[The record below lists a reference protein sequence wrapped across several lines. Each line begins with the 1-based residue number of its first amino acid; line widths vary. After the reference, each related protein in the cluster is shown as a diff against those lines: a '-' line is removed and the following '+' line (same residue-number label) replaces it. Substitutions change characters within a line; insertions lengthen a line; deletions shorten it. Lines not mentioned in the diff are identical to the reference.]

1 MKLKLK
7 RIFKGD
13 SYTIGHLYINSIY
26 FCDTLEDKVRNL
38 SKEPK
43 VYGETA
49 IPAGIYEIDMNT
61 TSSRFKSRSWAK
73 KWGGI
78 VPRLKNVPYF
88 EGVLIHPLNRPEES
102 YGCIGIGENSK
113 PGMVL
118 NSVIYF
124 QILMEKY
131 LYPAKKRKEPI
142 TIEII

>member
-1 MKLKLK
+1 MKLKIK

-13 SYTIGHLYINSIY
+13 KYTIGHLYINNIY

-38 SKEPK
+38 PKEPK

-61 TSSRFKSRSWAK
+61 VSPKFKNRSWAK
-73 KWGGI
+73 KWGGV

-88 EGVLIHPLNRPEES
+88 EGVLMHPLNKPEET
-102 YGCIGIGENSK
+102 YGCIGVGDNQVVGGLVNSTIQF
-113 PGMVL
+113 
-118 NSVIYF
+118 NR
-124 QILMEKY
+124 LMRR
-131 LYPAKKRKEPI
+131 LVDANKRKEPI

>member
-1 MKLKLK
+1 MFLKLK

-13 SYTIGHLYINSIY
+13 KYTIGHLYINNIY

-38 SKEPK
+38 PKEPK

-49 IPAGIYEIDMNT
+49 IPAGTYEIDMNT
-61 TSSRFKSRSWAK
+61 ISPKFKNRSWAK

-88 EGVLIHPLNRPEES
+88 DGVLIHPLNKPEET
-102 YGCIGIGENSK
+102 YGCIGVGDNQVVGGLVNSTIQF
-113 PGMVL
+113 
-118 NSVIYF
+118 NR
-124 QILMEKY
+124 LMQR
-131 LYPAKKRKEPI
+131 LIDAKKKGESI

>member
-1 MKLKLK
+1 MKLKLR

-13 SYTIGHLYINSIY
+13 KYTIGHLYINNIY

-49 IPAGIYEIDMNT
+49 IPAGTYDIDMNT
-61 TSSRFKSRSWAK
+61 VSPKFKNRAWAK

-88 EGVLIHPLNRPEES
+88 DGVLIHVGNNKDDTD
-102 YGCIGIGENSK
+102 GCIIVGDNQIVGGLVNSTIQF
-113 PGMVL
+113 
-118 NSVIYF
+118 NR
-124 QILMEKY
+124 LMQR
-131 LYPAKKRKEPI
+131 LVDANKRKESI
-142 TIEII
+142 IIEII

>member
-1 MKLKLK
+1 MKLKIK

-13 SYTIGHLYINSIY
+13 RYTIGHLYINNIY

-38 SKEPK
+38 PKEPK

-61 TSSRFKSRSWAK
+61 VSPKFKNRSLAK

-88 EGVLIHPLNRPEES
+88 EGVLIHVGNNKDDTD
-102 YGCIGIGENSK
+102 GCILVGDNQVVGGLVNSTIQF
-113 PGMVL
+113 
-118 NSVIYF
+118 NR
-124 QILMEKY
+124 LM
-131 LYPAKKRKEPI
+131 LRLIDAKKRGESI

>member
-13 SYTIGHLYINSIY
+13 KYTIGHLYINNIY

-38 SKEPK
+38 PKEPK
-43 VYGETA
+43 IYGETA
-49 IPAGIYEIDMNT
+49 IPAGTYEIDMNT
-61 TSSRFKSRSWAK
+61 VSPKFKNRSWAK

-88 EGVLIHPLNRPEES
+88 EGVLIHVGNNKDDTD
-102 YGCIGIGENSK
+102 GCIIVGDNQIVGGLVNSTIQF
-113 PGMVL
+113 
-118 NSVIYF
+118 NR
-124 QILMEKY
+124 LMQRFVD
-131 LYPAKKRKEPI
+131 AKKKRESI

>member
-1 MKLKLK
+1 MKLKIK

-13 SYTIGHLYINSIY
+13 KYTIGHLYINNIY

-38 SKEPK
+38 PKEPK

-61 TSSRFKSRSWAK
+61 VSPKFRSRSWAK

-88 EGVLIHPLNRPEES
+88 EGVLIHPLNKPEET
-102 YGCIGIGENSK
+102 YGCIGVGDNQVVGGLVNSTIQF
-113 PGMVL
+113 
-118 NSVIYF
+118 NR
-124 QILMEKY
+124 LMRR
-131 LYPAKKRKEPI
+131 LVDANKRKEPI

>member
-13 SYTIGHLYINSIY
+13 KYTIGHLYINNIY

-38 SKEPK
+38 PKEPK

-61 TSSRFKSRSWAK
+61 VSPKFKSRSWAK

-88 EGVLIHPLNRPEES
+88 EGVLIHPLNKPEET
-102 YGCIGIGENSK
+102 YGCIGVGDNQVVGGLVNSTIQF
-113 PGMVL
+113 
-118 NSVIYF
+118 NR
-124 QILMEKY
+124 LMRR
-131 LYPAKKRKEPI
+131 LVDANKRKEPI

>member
-1 MKLKLK
+1 MKLKLR

-13 SYTIGHLYINSIY
+13 KYTIGHLYINNIY

-38 SKEPK
+38 PKEPK

-49 IPAGIYEIDMNT
+49 IPAGTYEIDMNT
-61 TSSRFKSRSWAK
+61 VSPKFKNRSWAK

-88 EGVLIHPLNRPEES
+88 EGVLIHVGNNKDDTD
-102 YGCIGIGENSK
+102 GCIIVGDNQVVGGLVNSTIQF
-113 PGMVL
+113 
-118 NSVIYF
+118 NR
-124 QILMEKY
+124 LMQR
-131 LYPAKKRKEPI
+131 LIDAKKRGESI

>member
-1 MKLKLK
+1 MKLKIK

-13 SYTIGHLYINSIY
+13 KYTIGHLYINNIY

-38 SKEPK
+38 PKEPK

-61 TSSRFKSRSWAK
+61 ISPKFRSRSWAK

-88 EGVLIHPLNRPEES
+88 EGVLIHVGNNKDDTD
-102 YGCIGIGENSK
+102 GCIIVGDNQIVGGLVNSTIQF
-113 PGMVL
+113 
-118 NSVIYF
+118 NR
-124 QILMEKY
+124 LM
-131 LYPAKKRKEPI
+131 LRLIDAKKRGESI

>member
-13 SYTIGHLYINSIY
+13 KYTIGHLYINNIY

-38 SKEPK
+38 PKEPK
-43 VYGETA
+43 VPGETA

-61 TSSRFKSRSWAK
+61 VSPRLKNRSWAK

-88 EGVLIHPLNRPEES
+88 EGVLIHVGNDRNQTE
-102 YGCIGIGENSK
+102 GCILVGDNQIVGKVVNSTIHY
-113 PGMVL
+113 
-118 NSVIYF
+118 NR
-124 QILMEKY
+124 LMQQ
-131 LYPAKKRKEPI
+131 LVNAKKRKELI

>member
-13 SYTIGHLYINSIY
+13 KYTIGHLYINNIY

-38 SKEPK
+38 PKEPK

-61 TSSRFKSRSWAK
+61 VSPKFKNRSWAK

-88 EGVLIHPLNRPEES
+88 DGVLIHVGNSSEDSL
-102 YGCIGIGENSK
+102 GCILIGDNQVVGGLVNSIIQF
-113 PGMVL
+113 
-118 NSVIYF
+118 NR
-124 QILMEKY
+124 LMQR
-131 LYPAKKRKEPI
+131 LVDAKKRKEPI

>member
-1 MKLKLK
+1 MKLRLK

-13 SYTIGHLYINSIY
+13 KYTIGKLYVNNIY

-38 SKEPK
+38 PKEPK

-49 IPAGIYEIDMNT
+49 IPAGTYEIDMNT
-61 TSSRFKSRSWAK
+61 VSPKFKNRSWAK

-102 YGCIGIGENSK
+102 YGCVGVGDNQVV
-113 PGMVL
+113 GGLV
-118 NSVIYF
+118 NSVIQF
-124 QILMEKY
+124 NRLMQR
-131 LYPAKKRKEPI
+131 LIDAKKKGESI

>member
-13 SYTIGHLYINSIY
+13 KYTIGHLYINNIY
-26 FCDTLEDKVRNL
+26 FCDTLEDKVRKL
-38 SKEPK
+38 PKEPK

-49 IPAGIYEIDMNT
+49 IPAGTYEIDMNT
-61 TSSRFKSRSWAK
+61 VSPKFKNRSWAK

-88 EGVLIHPLNRPEES
+88 EGVLIHVGNNKDDTD
-102 YGCIGIGENSK
+102 GCIIVGDNQVVGGLVNSTIQF
-113 PGMVL
+113 
-118 NSVIYF
+118 NR
-124 QILMEKY
+124 LM
-131 LYPAKKRKEPI
+131 LRLIDAKKRGESI

>member
-1 MKLKLK
+1 MKLKIK

-13 SYTIGHLYINSIY
+13 KYTIGHLYINNIY

-38 SKEPK
+38 PKEPK

-61 TSSRFKSRSWAK
+61 VSPKFRSRSWAK

-88 EGVLIHPLNRPEES
+88 EGVLIHPLNKPEET
-102 YGCIGIGENSK
+102 YGCIG
-113 PGMVL
+113 
-118 NSVIYF
+118 
-124 QILMEKY
+124 
-131 LYPAKKRKEPI
+131 YPKRASY
-142 TIEII
+142 

>member
-1 MKLKLK
+1 MKLKLR

-13 SYTIGHLYINSIY
+13 KYTIGHLYINNIY

-49 IPAGIYEIDMNT
+49 IPAGTYEIDMNT
-61 TSSRFKSRSWAK
+61 ISPKFKNRSWAK

-88 EGVLIHPLNRPEES
+88 DGVLIHVGNNKDDTD
-102 YGCIGIGENSK
+102 GCIIVGDNQIVGGLVNSTIQF
-113 PGMVL
+113 
-118 NSVIYF
+118 NR
-124 QILMEKY
+124 LMQR
-131 LYPAKKRKEPI
+131 LVDANKRKEPI
-142 TIEII
+142 IIEII

>member
-13 SYTIGHLYINSIY
+13 KYTIGHLYINNIY

-38 SKEPK
+38 PKEPK

-49 IPAGIYEIDMNT
+49 IPAGTYEIDMNT
-61 TSSRFKSRSWAK
+61 VSPKFKNRSWAK

-88 EGVLIHPLNRPEES
+88 EGVLIHVGNNKDDTD
-102 YGCIGIGENSK
+102 GCIIVGDNQVVGGLVNSIIQF
-113 PGMVL
+113 
-118 NSVIYF
+118 NR
-124 QILMEKY
+124 LMQRLIE
-131 LYPAKKRKEPI
+131 AKKRKEPI

>member
-13 SYTIGHLYINSIY
+13 KYTIGHLYINSIY

-38 SKEPK
+38 PKEPK
-43 VYGETA
+43 IYGETA

-61 TSSRFKSRSWAK
+61 ISPRFKSRSWAK

-78 VPRLKNVPYF
+78 IPRLKNVPYF
-88 EGVLIHPLNRPEES
+88 EGVLIHVGNNKS
-102 YGCIGIGENSK
+102 DTDGCILVGDNQVVGGLVNSTIQF
-113 PGMVL
+113 
-118 NSVIYF
+118 NR
-124 QILMEKY
+124 LMQR
-131 LYPAKKRKEPI
+131 LVDANKRKEPI

>member
-13 SYTIGHLYINSIY
+13 KYTIGHLYINNIY

-38 SKEPK
+38 PKEPK

-49 IPAGIYEIDMNT
+49 IPAGTYEIDMNT
-61 TSSRFKSRSWAK
+61 ISPKFRNRAWAK

-88 EGVLIHPLNRPEES
+88 DGVLIHVGNTKDDTD
-102 YGCIGIGENSK
+102 GCIIVGDNQIVGGVVNSIIQF
-113 PGMVL
+113 
-118 NSVIYF
+118 NR
-124 QILMEKY
+124 LMPR
-131 LYPAKKRKEPI
+131 LIDAKKRGESI

>member
-1 MKLKLK
+1 MRLRLK

-13 SYTIGHLYINSIY
+13 KYTVGKLYVNNIY

-38 SKEPK
+38 PKEPK

-61 TSSRFKSRSWAK
+61 VSPKFRSRSWAK

-88 EGVLIHPLNRPEES
+88 EGVLIHVGNNKDDTD
-102 YGCIGIGENSK
+102 GCIIVGDNQVVGGLVNSTIQF
-113 PGMVL
+113 
-118 NSVIYF
+118 NR
-124 QILMEKY
+124 LMQR
-131 LYPAKKRKEPI
+131 LIDAKKKGESI

>member
-1 MKLKLK
+1 MKIKLK

-13 SYTIGHLYINSIY
+13 KYTIGHLYINNIY

-38 SKEPK
+38 PKEPK

-61 TSSRFKSRSWAK
+61 VSPKFKSRSWAK

-88 EGVLIHPLNRPEES
+88 EGVLIHPLNKPEET
-102 YGCIGIGENSK
+102 YGCIGVGDNQVVGGLVNSTIQF
-113 PGMVL
+113 
-118 NSVIYF
+118 NR
-124 QILMEKY
+124 LMRR
-131 LYPAKKRKEPI
+131 LVDANKRKEPI

>member
-7 RIFKGD
+7 RIFKGEK
-13 SYTIGHLYINSIY
+13 YTIGHLYVNDRY

-38 SKEPK
+38 PKEPK

-61 TSSRFKSRSWAK
+61 VSPKFKNRTWAK
-73 KWGGI
+73 KWKGI

-102 YGCIGIGENSK
+102 YGCIGLGENSR

-118 NSVIYF
+118 NSTYYF
-124 QILMEKY
+124 HRLMKTLTE
-131 LYPAKKRKEPI
+131 AKNKREPI
-142 TIEII
+142 TIEVI

>member
-1 MKLKLK
+1 MKLKLR

-13 SYTIGHLYINSIY
+13 KYTIGHLYINNIY

-38 SKEPK
+38 PKEPK

-61 TSSRFKSRSWAK
+61 VSPKFKNRSWAK

-88 EGVLIHPLNRPEES
+88 EGVLIHVGNNKDDTD
-102 YGCIGIGENSK
+102 GCIIVGDNQVVGGLVNSIIQF
-113 PGMVL
+113 
-118 NSVIYF
+118 NR
-124 QILMEKY
+124 LMQRLIE
-131 LYPAKKRKEPI
+131 AKKRKEPI

>member
-13 SYTIGHLYINSIY
+13 KYTIGHLYINNIY

-38 SKEPK
+38 PKEPK

-49 IPAGIYEIDMNT
+49 IPAGTYEIDMNT
-61 TSSRFKSRSWAK
+61 ISPKFRNRAWAK

-88 EGVLIHPLNRPEES
+88 DGVLIHVGNNKDDTD
-102 YGCIGIGENSK
+102 GCIIVGDNQIVGGVVNSAIQFNRLMPRLIDANKRGES
-113 PGMVL
+113 
-118 NSVIYF
+118 
-124 QILMEKY
+124 
-131 LYPAKKRKEPI
+131 I

>member
-1 MKLKLK
+1 MKLKIK

-13 SYTIGHLYINSIY
+13 KYTIGHLYINNIY

-38 SKEPK
+38 PKEPK

-61 TSSRFKSRSWAK
+61 VSPKFKSRSWAK

-88 EGVLIHPLNRPEES
+88 EGVLIHPLNKPEET
-102 YGCIGIGENSK
+102 YGCIGVGDNQVVGGLVNSTIQF
-113 PGMVL
+113 
-118 NSVIYF
+118 NR
-124 QILMEKY
+124 LMRR
-131 LYPAKKRKEPI
+131 LVDANKRKEPI

>member
-1 MKLKLK
+1 MVLKLK

-13 SYTIGHLYINSIY
+13 KYTIGHLYINNIY

-38 SKEPK
+38 PKEPK

-49 IPAGIYEIDMNT
+49 IPAGTYEIDMNT
-61 TSSRFKSRSWAK
+61 VSPKFKNRSWAK

-88 EGVLIHPLNRPEES
+88 DGVLIHPLNKPEET
-102 YGCIGIGENSK
+102 YGCIGVGDNQVVGGLVNSTIQF
-113 PGMVL
+113 
-118 NSVIYF
+118 NR
-124 QILMEKY
+124 LMQR
-131 LYPAKKRKEPI
+131 LIDAKKKGESI